1 MLAQRKGDKMRF
13 EKALELMKQGEKLK
27 LPSWGGYWNWDEEKR
42 TILMHLKMEKFWILE
57 KQRE

>member
-1 MLAQRKGDKMRF
+1 MRF